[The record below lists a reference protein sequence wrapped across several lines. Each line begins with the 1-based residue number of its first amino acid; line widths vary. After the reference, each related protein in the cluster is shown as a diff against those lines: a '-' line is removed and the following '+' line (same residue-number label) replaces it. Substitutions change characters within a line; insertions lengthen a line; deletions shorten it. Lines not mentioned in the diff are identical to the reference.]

1 MKKKHCV
8 LCAVETNGDCD
19 FAKYDVFLDQH
30 SVPVIK
36 QSHILLG
43 LGLGLEA

>member
-1 MKKKHCV
+1 
-8 LCAVETNGDCD
+8 VETNGGCD

-36 QSHILLG
+36 QSNLLLG